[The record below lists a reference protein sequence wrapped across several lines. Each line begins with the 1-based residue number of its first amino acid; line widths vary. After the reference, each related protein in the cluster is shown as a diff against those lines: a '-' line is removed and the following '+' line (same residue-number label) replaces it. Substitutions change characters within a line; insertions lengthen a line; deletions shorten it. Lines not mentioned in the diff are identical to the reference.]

1 MIVIDSSG
9 WVEFFT
15 DGPLADAYA
24 IRLRNLAAVVTP
36 VIILYEVYKRLKRD
50 LSEDDAVV
58 AVSAM
63 QRTQIV
69 PVTGE
74 IALTAADLSLEQGL
88 AMADAMIL
96 ATARMYR
103 AELITS
109 DRDFASSLV
118 SRICRRFRPRNHQAP
133 PTANHQLRTTNY
145 EPRTR

>member
-1 MIVIDSSG
+1 MIVVDSSG

-15 DGPLADAYA
+15 DGPLADQYA
-24 IRLRNLAAVVTP
+24 AKLRSLSNVLLP
-36 VIILYEVYKRLKRD
+36 VIVLYEVYKRLKRD

-63 QRTQIV
+63 QRARLAPI
-69 PVTGE
+69 TGE
-74 IALTAADLSLEQGL
+74 LALTAADLSLEHGL

-109 DRDFASSLV
+109 DRDFESVPGVTYLPKPA
-118 SRICRRFRPRNHQAP
+118 R
-133 PTANHQLRTTNY
+133 
-145 EPRTR
+145 

>member
-1 MIVIDSSG
+1 VIVIDSSG

-15 DGPLADAYA
+15 DGPLAEAYA
-24 IRLRNLAAVVTP
+24 GKMRNLAAVVTP
-36 VIILYEVYKRLKRD
+36 VIVLYEVYKRLKRE

-63 QRTQIV
+63 QRTRIV

-109 DRDFASSLV
+109 DRDFESVPGVTYLPKTSSG
-118 SRICRRFRPRNHQAP
+118 
-133 PTANHQLRTTNY
+133 
-145 EPRTR
+145 